1 MRKNKKIILI
11 VLLVIAVAVIWIRA
25 SAEEPVGS
33 VSVVPSTSSV
43 KSGDTFTVTVGL
55 STTSDSI
62 ETLEANVNYSG
73 PIRCTD
79 AIISGADNI
88 NINDG
93 YVTMGMYTAG
103 YATQNVTAQLT
114 FVAEG
119 NAGEEANIYIDSFNV
134 QVGGQSRSLS
144 DFSGSTSTTVTIE
157 EDIVEPTA
165 PELSPATL
173 NLEVGQSGQ
182 VSVTN
187 GVEIDSTSWASNNE
201 SVATVDSNGN
211 VYAVGAGEASIMVR
225 ATDGTE
231 SNSVA
236 VIVTEPQPV
245 EPDAPAISPTSLSLY
260 EGESGTLSITNGV
273 EVNWSSSDTNIAVV
287 DENGTVA
294 AVSEGT
300 ATITAT
306 SKADESK
313 FSTATVTVNKQGGDE
328 PVNPPT
334 PEDPGTAPVIN
345 NNALSL
351 NVNETGQ
358 FTITNGV
365 SVTWSSSNAGV
376 AMIDSQSGVVVALS
390 EGTATITAT
399 STEHPDKK
407 ATASVYVTKPVE
419 IGAPVVSPSGL
430 IKLKIGEEKQM
441 SSDTNG
447 ASWSSSNTGVVQVDQ
462 TGKLTAIAAGDA
474 KITVT
479 NPSNNKSSEFYV
491 VVSDGNE
498 ENNGGTN
505 NGGSANN
512 NGGNTNNGGTSTKTN
527 TVAPQGSANSTSEND
542 VPATGESTVEMIV
555 ALGIVTLI
563 VATIIFRKKSK

>member
-225 ATDGTE
+225 TTDGTE

-491 VVSDGNE
+491 VVSNGNE
-498 ENNGGTN
+498 EN

>member
-225 ATDGTE
+225 TTDGTE

-273 EVNWSSSDTNIAVV
+273 EVNWNSSDTNIAVV

-491 VVSDGNE
+491 VVSNGNE
-498 ENNGGTN
+498 EN